1 MIFSF
6 TRWLRSLSVLLL
18 LTSLTWAA
26 DETKPGKA
34 TAPAGNA
41 TTPAAEAAKG
51 EGKETAAPVAVK
63 PNDEA
68 PGTEPEEDEERAAE
82 KKEAEDSV
90 KVARPVSADPV
101 QVFGW
106 REKVKVGEMTDTMV
120 AKLDTGALTSSLHA
134 ENQQLFER
142 DGKKWVKFVLTDPG
156 QAGAKRYDI
165 EAPLARTV
173 LIKEPGG
180 QSERRNVVRLNFQ
193 IGERSIK
200 AEFTLNNR
208 DNMICPV
215 LIGRSTIQVLG
226 WVDPSRTYL
235 ADDKIFR

>member
-1 MIFSF
+1 MIFSL
-6 TRWLRSLSVLLL
+6 TRWLRCLTLFVLLA
-18 LTSLTWAA
+18 SPAWSA
-26 DETKPGKA
+26 EEGKPGKA
-34 TAPAGNA
+34 VAPAGNA
-41 TTPAAEAAKG
+41 KAPAAEPANGAVK
-51 EGKETAAPVAVK
+51 KEATPPAVK
-63 PNDEA
+63 PEEEA
-68 PGTEPEEDEERAAE
+68 TSAESEEDEEVAAE

-90 KVARPVSADPV
+90 KVARPVSSDPV

-156 QAGAKRYDI
+156 QTGAKRYDI

-180 QSERRNVVRLNFQ
+180 VSERRNVVRLNFQ

-208 DNMICPV
+208 HNMICPV

>member
-1 MIFSF
+1 MIVFF
-6 TRWLRSLSVLLL
+6 HRWLRGLSVVLL
-18 LTSLTWAA
+18 LTSLICAA
-26 DETKPGKA
+26 DEKKA
-34 TAPAGNA
+34 GVSTANA
-41 TTPAAEAAKG
+41 
-51 EGKETAAPVAVK
+51 AAPVTKASDQVDK
-63 PNDEA
+63 A
-68 PGTEPEEDEERAAE
+68 PTKAALDAPSDDAANLDPEEDEEVAAE

-90 KVARPVSADPV
+90 KVARPVSSDPV

-106 REKVKVGEMTDTMV
+106 REKVTVGEMTDTMV

-208 DNMICPV
+208 HNMICPV

>member
-1 MIFSF
+1 MIVSS
-6 TRWLRSLSVLLL
+6 TRWLRGLFAFFFLASQL
-18 LTSLTWAA
+18 WGA
-26 DETKPGKA
+26 DETNPGKA
-34 TAPAGNA
+34 SAPSGTAKA
-41 TTPAAEAAKG
+41 TAAEVAKG
-51 EGKETAAPVAVK
+51 EGKDVLPPATVK
-63 PNDEA
+63 PTEEA
-68 PGTEPEEDEERAAE
+68 ASPDAEEDEEVAAE

-106 REKVKVGEMTDTMV
+106 REKVKVGDMTDTMV

-156 QAGAKRYDI
+156 QAGAKRYDM

-180 QSERRNVVRLNFQ
+180 QSERRNVVRLSFQ

-208 DNMICPV
+208 HNMICPV

>member
-1 MIFSF
+1 MIFSS
-6 TRWLRSLSVLLL
+6 TRWLRGLFALFF
-18 LTSLTWAA
+18 LTSQLWGA

-34 TAPAGNA
+34 ASPTGTVKA
-41 TTPAAEAAKG
+41 TAAEVAKG
-51 EGKETAAPVAVK
+51 EDKEEVPPPAVK
-63 PNDEA
+63 PDEA
-68 PGTEPEEDEERAAE
+68 AASPDAEEDEEVAAE

-156 QAGAKRYDI
+156 QSGAKRYDM

-173 LIKEPGG
+173 LIKEPGE
-180 QSERRNVVRLNFQ
+180 QSERRNVVRLSFQ

-208 DNMICPV
+208 HNMICPV

>member
-1 MIFSF
+1 MIVLCH
-6 TRWLRSLSVLLL
+6 RWLRSLSVVLL
-18 LTSLTWAA
+18 LTSLLCAA
-26 DETKPGKA
+26 DEKKAGASTANAVAPVTKASDKA
-34 TAPAGNA
+34 VKAPANA
-41 TTPAAEAAKG
+41 ALDAPSNEAAN
-51 EGKETAAPVAVK
+51 P
-63 PNDEA
+63 D
-68 PGTEPEEDEERAAE
+68 PEEDEEVAAE

-90 KVARPVSADPV
+90 KVARPVSSDPV

-106 REKVKVGEMTDTMV
+106 REKVTVGEMTDTMV

-208 DNMICPV
+208 HNMICPV

>member
-6 TRWLRSLSVLLL
+6 TRWLRSLTVVLL
-18 LTSLTWAA
+18 LTSLTWGA
-26 DETKPGKA
+26 DETKPGQAVAPAATAKA
-34 TAPAGNA
+34 TAV
-41 TTPAAEAAKG
+41 EAAKVEVK
-51 EGKETAAPVAVK
+51 EGVAPPAVK
-63 PNDEA
+63 PNEEA
-68 PGTEPEEDEERAAE
+68 ASPDAEEDEEVAAE

-156 QAGAKRYDI
+156 QAGAKRYDM

-180 QSERRNVVRLNFQ
+180 QSERRNVVRLSFQ

-208 DNMICPV
+208 HNMICPV

>member
-1 MIFSF
+1 MIVFF
-6 TRWLRSLSVLLL
+6 HRWLRGLSVVLL
-18 LTSLTWAA
+18 LTSLICAA
-26 DETKPGKA
+26 DEKKA
-34 TAPAGNA
+34 GVSTANA
-41 TTPAAEAAKG
+41 
-51 EGKETAAPVAVK
+51 AAPVTKASDQVDK
-63 PNDEA
+63 A
-68 PGTEPEEDEERAAE
+68 PTKAALDAPSDDAANLDPEEDEEVAAE
-82 KKEAEDSV
+82 KKEAENSV
-90 KVARPVSADPV
+90 KVARPVSSDPV

-106 REKVKVGEMTDTMV
+106 REKVTVGEMTDTMV

-208 DNMICPV
+208 HNMICPV

>member
-1 MIFSF
+1 MIVFF
-6 TRWLRSLSVLLL
+6 HRWLRGLSVVLL
-18 LTSLTWAA
+18 LTSLICAA
-26 DETKPGKA
+26 DEKKA
-34 TAPAGNA
+34 GVSTANA
-41 TTPAAEAAKG
+41 
-51 EGKETAAPVAVK
+51 AAPVTKASDQVDK
-63 PNDEA
+63 A
-68 PGTEPEEDEERAAE
+68 PTKAALDASSDDAANLDPEEDEEVAAE

-90 KVARPVSADPV
+90 KVARPVSSDPV

-106 REKVKVGEMTDTMV
+106 REKVTVGEMTDTMV

-156 QAGAKRYDI
+156 QAGAKCYDI

-208 DNMICPV
+208 HNMICPV

>member
-1 MIFSF
+1 MIVFF
-6 TRWLRSLSVLLL
+6 HRWLRGLSVVLL
-18 LTSLTWAA
+18 LTSLICAA
-26 DETKPGKA
+26 DEKKA
-34 TAPAGNA
+34 GVSTANA
-41 TTPAAEAAKG
+41 
-51 EGKETAAPVAVK
+51 AAPVTKASDQVDK
-63 PNDEA
+63 A
-68 PGTEPEEDEERAAE
+68 PTKAALDASSDDAANLDPEEDEEVAAE

-90 KVARPVSADPV
+90 KVARPVSSDPV

-106 REKVKVGEMTDTMV
+106 REKVTVGEMTDTMV

-208 DNMICPV
+208 HNMICPV

>member
-1 MIFSF
+1 MIVFF
-6 TRWLRSLSVLLL
+6 HRWLLGLSVVLL
-18 LTSLTWAA
+18 LTSLICAA
-26 DETKPGKA
+26 DEKKA
-34 TAPAGNA
+34 GVSTANA
-41 TTPAAEAAKG
+41 
-51 EGKETAAPVAVK
+51 AAPVTKASDQVDK
-63 PNDEA
+63 A
-68 PGTEPEEDEERAAE
+68 PTKAALDASSDDAANLDPEEDEEVAAE

-90 KVARPVSADPV
+90 KVARPVSSDPV

-106 REKVKVGEMTDTMV
+106 REKVTVGEMTDTMV

-208 DNMICPV
+208 HNMICPV